1 MSEQF
6 LEPLDCKTC
15 IFNDS
20 THGNRVHRI
29 VSWNGDEMRA
39 VAHYNVFTLAHHSE
53 AGLFERLDRAG
64 MGIHRAGTPVDGL
77 NRSHG
82 DATERSGDRESI
94 FGIVKR

>member
-1 MSEQF
+1 MC
-6 LEPLDCKTC
+6 P
-15 IFNDS
+15 
-20 THGNRVHRI
+20 
-29 VSWNGDEMRA
+29 
-39 VAHYNVFTLAHHSE
+39 VAHDDVLAFG
-53 AGLFERLDRAG
+53 AQQGLFECLDRAG

>member
-1 MSEQF
+1 MC
-6 LEPLDCKTC
+6 P
-15 IFNDS
+15 
-20 THGNRVHRI
+20 
-29 VSWNGDEMRA
+29 
-39 VAHYNVFTLAHHSE
+39 VAHDNVRALAHNSE
-53 AGLFERLDRAG
+53 ALLFERLDRAG

>member
-1 MSEQF
+1 MFYVAFPKRSIRAPLSSKLRSRSLTFMSEQF

-53 AGLFERLDRAG
+53 AGLFERLDRPEMINAG
-64 MGIHRAGTPVDGL
+64 NFRHR
-77 NRSHG
+77 
-82 DATERSGDRESI
+82 
-94 FGIVKR
+94 